1 MCYHT
6 TSVFAFRVTIYRKE
20 ILKCQIFVNSV
31 AKKYLKVESSAIA
44 AALQSTTTNTELENL
59 GPKSSV
65 QRFPIRV
72 KKLGVVSVEN
82 PYKLNL
88 I

>member
-1 MCYHT
+1 M
-6 TSVFAFRVTIYRKE
+6 
-20 ILKCQIFVNSV
+20 
-31 AKKYLKVESSAIA
+31 AKKFRKVESSVIVVV
-44 AALQSTTTNTELENL
+44 LQSITTNTELENL
-59 GPKSSV
+59 GQKNSV

>member
-1 MCYHT
+1 M
-6 TSVFAFRVTIYRKE
+6 
-20 ILKCQIFVNSV
+20 
-31 AKKYLKVESSAIA
+31 AKKFRKVESSVIVVV
-44 AALQSTTTNTELENL
+44 LQSTTTNTELENL